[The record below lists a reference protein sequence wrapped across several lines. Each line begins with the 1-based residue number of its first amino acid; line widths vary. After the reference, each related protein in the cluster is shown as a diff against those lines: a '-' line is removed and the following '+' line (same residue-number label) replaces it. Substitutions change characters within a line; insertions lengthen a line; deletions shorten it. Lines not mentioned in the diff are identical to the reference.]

1 MEKYVS
7 NLVDLFN
14 IGVLIKA
21 NDKTKRSMQKVQ
33 SKIIIMGLAT
43 LRFETIVRVSQIQHS
58 LASH

>member
-21 NDKTKRSMQKVQ
+21 HDKTKRSMAKSTV
-33 SKIIIMGLAT
+33 KK
-43 LRFETIVRVSQIQHS
+43 
-58 LASH
+58 